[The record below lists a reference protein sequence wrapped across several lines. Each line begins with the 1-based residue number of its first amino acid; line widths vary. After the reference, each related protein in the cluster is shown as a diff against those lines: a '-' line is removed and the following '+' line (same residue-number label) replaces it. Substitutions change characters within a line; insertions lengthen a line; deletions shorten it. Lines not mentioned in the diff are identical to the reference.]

1 MSGAFVCKIKL
12 LSVLNGVLFIYN
24 ILYLSPVE
32 AIKQK
37 FASDS
42 QKTKKG
48 EIEDTATENYQ
59 FLKSKHK

>member
-1 MSGAFVCKIKL
+1 MGC
-12 LSVLNGVLFIYN
+12 FIYN

-37 FASDS
+37 TISDS

-48 EIEDTATENYQ
+48 EKRLKGKIKTILKEQLKFYEN
-59 FLKSKHK
+59 

>member
-1 MSGAFVCKIKL
+1 MGC
-12 LSVLNGVLFIYN
+12 FIYN

-37 FASDS
+37 SISDS

-48 EIEDTATENYQ
+48 EIEDTTTENHQ
-59 FLKSKHK
+59 FLKVSINRGKKEQLNYKTARKQ

>member
-1 MSGAFVCKIKL
+1 MGC
-12 LSVLNGVLFIYN
+12 FIYN

-37 FASDS
+37 SIS
-42 QKTKKG
+42 EKTKKG
-48 EIEDTATENYQ
+48 EIEDTTTENHQ